1 MNRRCVFLSLFF
13 LLCTAAV
20 LPAWGNR
27 EKVNIV
33 RVTGTVRLVGNEPF
47 TEIVISNSDDVW
59 YIPRDERAKLTEYQH
74 RTVTVEGEETVTELK
89 FANGLSAGTRRELR
103 NIRII
108 SSQ

>member
-1 MNRRCVFLSLFF
+1 MFFF

-27 EKVNIV
+27 EKANIV

-47 TEIVISNSDDVW
+47 SEIVISNSDNAW
-59 YIPRDERAKLTEYQH
+59 YIPRDEKAKLTDYQH
-74 RTVTVEGEETVTELK
+74 RTVTVEGEETVTEMK
-89 FANGLSAGTRRELR
+89 FANGVSAGTRRELR

-108 SSQ
+108 NAEEYLSP